1 MSKSKSEKP
10 NIKSILVKLDEYN
23 PKNNVEKIIDT
34 IEELKEIEIDGKKI
48 NLKDPIYD
56 KYLKGYT
63 LLYWICYYNLE
74 NLLDVLID
82 NYIDE
87 LDVNIKNE
95 KTLHTSFHAA
105 CMVGNLEMFKKLY
118 FLYHKKKAQEDN
130 DEDDDNKK
138 KVDIDKYLA
147 THDKKRRS
155 LYNILN
161 TTTWDHCNSFYFA
174 CRYNHLHMVE
184 YFYNTLGKNNGL
196 EDISKKK
203 NNYKETPLYTACKH
217 NNIEIVNFLLEKKL
231 HRDIN
236 EGVVVKLYFV
246 RTSKGKY
253 RPVDLDKIYYQEKD
267 DVFGREYRD
276 VTPLHI
282 ATIYGNKEII
292 ELLVK
297 HGSNIYKKIRRPDI
311 DYKSTPYTLLCDTI
325 HFIDLKDKSN
335 TTLLNKYDEV
345 IQLFIK
351 NGWTK
356 DSSLYIDGYCRGKER
371 IYYAKKG
378 QEYKNPLHPKSPS
391 KSPTSSKT
399 STSNKKSTSKKSP
412 SKGGKLRKT
421 RKNQ

>member
-1 MSKSKSEKP
+1 
-10 NIKSILVKLDEYN
+10 
-23 PKNNVEKIIDT
+23 
-34 IEELKEIEIDGKKI
+34 
-48 NLKDPIYD
+48 
-56 KYLKGYT
+56 
-63 LLYWICYYNLE
+63 
-74 NLLDVLID
+74 
-82 NYIDE
+82 
-87 LDVNIKNE
+87 
-95 KTLHTSFHAA
+95 
-105 CMVGNLEMFKKLY
+105 
-118 FLYHKKKAQEDN
+118 
-130 DEDDDNKK
+130 
-138 KVDIDKYLA
+138 
-147 THDKKRRS
+147 
-155 LYNILN
+155 
-161 TTTWDHCNSFYFA
+161 
-174 CRYNHLHMVE
+174 MVE

-217 NNIEIVNFLLEKKL
+217 NNIEIVNFVLEKKL